1 MNKIAVVVAHVLPA
15 SESAPEHIRYSV
27 FERPDVVAGPNLN
40 SNILLRYELTSI
52 DQLLDR
58 LSVEF
63 AARPV
68 GVSRASVVTDEKGTK
83 VQRLQQHP
91 PSKEV
96 SVDLTAIALGTWK
109 DYECYCVHIPKEH
122 DAANAGAFYISSGD
136 FYIRSVPLYG
146 RASVIYSYEIARDCF
161 TRTNI
166 ANVRHE
172 VAPENSARDLV
183 AMFDYM
189 HEKIVPILMKD
200 GDTHEKHRPS

>member
-27 FERPDVVAGPNLN
+27 FERPDVVDGSNLN
-40 SNILLRYELTSI
+40 SNILLRYEITSI
-52 DQLLDR
+52 DQLLNK
-58 LSVEF
+58 LNVEF
-63 AARPV
+63 AAFPAGMLRD
-68 GVSRASVVTDEKGTK
+68 SIVTDEKGTK
-83 VQRLQQHP
+83 VQRLQQA

-96 SVDLTAIALGTWK
+96 SVDLTAISLGTWK
-109 DYECYCVHIPKEH
+109 DYECYCIHIVKEQ
-122 DAANAGAFYISSGD
+122 DTANAGS

-166 ANVRHE
+166 VNVRHE
-172 VAPENSARDLV
+172 VAPEHSARDLV

-200 GDTHEKHRPS
+200 GDVHEKHRPS